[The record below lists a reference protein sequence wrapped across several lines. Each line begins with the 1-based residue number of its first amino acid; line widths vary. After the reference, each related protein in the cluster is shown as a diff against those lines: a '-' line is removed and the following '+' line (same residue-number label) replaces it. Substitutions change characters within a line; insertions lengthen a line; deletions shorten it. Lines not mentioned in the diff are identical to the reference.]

1 MMVHLAF
8 LIKFCC
14 VTSVCDDF
22 FFDHEKLL
30 VMRKLSSLEKNVH
43 KVPSIAFDCLRSLS
57 IVFIRFRLFFNVS
70 DLLNFLGDM
79 YHIVAR
85 EAKGGAA
92 ASR

>member
-1 MMVHLAF
+1 M
-8 LIKFCC
+8 
-14 VTSVCDDF
+14 
-22 FFDHEKLL
+22 LL
-30 VMRKLSSLEKNVH
+30 PSKAHKVLDATKNVH

-57 IVFIRFRLFFNVS
+57 IVFNRFRLFFNVS

-92 ASR
+92 AAASR